1 MRGRGILVAIYFSIQ
16 FLQSAMS
23 GEMQGPVASA
33 VPAIAASAAA
43 TKGFSMFGVLKF
55 GAATAVAAAAT
66 AFADALEE
74 PRKQTLKTPATNGS
88 TPQGPAALGASE
100 MPLVLDSELNRSII
114 DSKGPI
120 NVLIDEMGH
129 LFSAGKLLHL
139 QRHAFVTPAGEKRS
153 EIRLVLG
160 DAGARF
166 EQILVRKTLLSDH
179 SCDRMLEDFDALLA
193 QIAMEQHAVAE

>member
-1 MRGRGILVAIYFSIQ
+1 MQ
-16 FLQSAMS
+16 FLQSAMP
-23 GEMQGPVASA
+23 GQMQGPVASA
-33 VPAIAASAAA
+33 VPAIAAAAA
-43 TKGFSMFGVLKF
+43 AKKGFSMFGVLKF
-55 GAATAVAAAAT
+55 GAVTAVAAAAT

-74 PRKQTLKTPATNGS
+74 PPRKQPVKTPATNGS

-100 MPLVLDSELNRSII
+100 MPLVPDSELNRSII

-120 NVLIDEMGH
+120 NVIIDEMGH

-139 QRHAFVTPAGEKRS
+139 QRHAFVTPAGEKRN
-153 EIRLVLG
+153 ELRLVLG
-160 DAGARF
+160 DGGARF

-179 SCDRMLEDFDALLA
+179 SCDRILKDLDALLA